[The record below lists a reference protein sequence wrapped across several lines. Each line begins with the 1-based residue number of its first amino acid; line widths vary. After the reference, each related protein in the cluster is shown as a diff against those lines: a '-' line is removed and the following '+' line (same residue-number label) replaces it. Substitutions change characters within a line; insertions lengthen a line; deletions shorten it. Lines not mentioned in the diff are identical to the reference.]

1 MQMKCKKGI
10 WIGTILNHFL
20 SITARSEY
28 SCIEMNISAQIIQKT
43 LFLDLH
49 YFDAEVFFHT
59 TRTLASLVC
68 KAITQ
73 IRFRLIRLFDPK
85 NPQWRFPPKCFEVEL
100 CKLSE
105 FWISFLLIGFMRKK
119 LWDEKKTFNRIKIG
133 NEKKLTE
140 KKVFTKEIEKK
151 YFEFYTVNH
160 VEKQKINPKFFL
172 FQYWNVKAGFLL
184 PLLLKCCKHSIVQ
197 IFPIFNIQANDN
209 KSAENS

>member
-49 YFDAEVFFHT
+49 YFDAEGFFHT

-68 KAITQ
+68 KAKQ
-73 IRFRLIRLFDPK
+73 SHKYDFDWFDYLIQRTHNDDSRQNVSK
-85 NPQWRFPPKCFEVEL
+85 SNYANYQNFEFHFYWLVL
-100 CKLSE
+100 CE
-105 FWISFLLIGFMRKK
+105 KK

-140 KKVFTKEIEKK
+140 KKVFIKEIEKK
-151 YFEFYTVNH
+151 YFEFYSVNH

-172 FQYWNVKAGFLL
+172 FQYWNVKAGFFTSVIIEMLQAFNSSNL
-184 PLLLKCCKHSIVQ
+184 PY
-197 IFPIFNIQANDN
+197 F
-209 KSAENS
+209 

>member
-1 MQMKCKKGI
+1 
-10 WIGTILNHFL
+10 
-20 SITARSEY
+20 
-28 SCIEMNISAQIIQKT
+28 MNIHALKW
-43 LFLDLH
+43 
-49 YFDAEVFFHT
+49 
-59 TRTLASLVC
+59 TLALKLFKKPFFWICIISM
-68 KAITQ
+68 Q
-73 IRFRLIRLFDPK
+73 RFFFTRLELWLHSYAKQSHKYDFDWFDYLIRRTHNDDSRQNVSK
-85 NPQWRFPPKCFEVEL
+85 SNYANYQNFEFHFYWLVL
-100 CKLSE
+100 CE
-105 FWISFLLIGFMRKK
+105 KK

-133 NEKKLTE
+133 NEKKLTK

-151 YFEFYTVNH
+151 YFEFYSVNH